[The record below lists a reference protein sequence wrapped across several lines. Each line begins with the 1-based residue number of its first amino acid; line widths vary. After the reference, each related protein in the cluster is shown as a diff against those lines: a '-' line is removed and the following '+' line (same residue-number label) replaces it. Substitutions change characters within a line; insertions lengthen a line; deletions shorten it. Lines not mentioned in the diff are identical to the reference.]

1 MKTVTLDGAAVKDEP
16 SFHAECQRV
25 FGFPAFY
32 GGNMSAWVDCMGYL
46 DEPGAGMSTVWIEPG
61 EILLLEIKSAGKF
74 KSAAPS
80 LWLTFLECVAF
91 VNWRRVEGGARP
103 ILTVSAYA

>member
-1 MKTVTLDGAAVKDEP
+1 MKTVTLDGTAVYDEP

-32 GGNMSAWVDCMGYL
+32 GGNMSAGVDCMGCL
-46 DEPGAGMSTVWIEPG
+46 DDPEAGMSAVWIEPG
-61 EILLLEIKSAGKF
+61 EILAIEVKSAGEF

-80 LWLTFLECVAF
+80 LWLAFLECVAF
-91 VNWRRVEGGARP
+91 VNWRRVEVGAPP

>member
-25 FGFPAFY
+25 FGFPTFY

-46 DEPGAGMSTVWIEPG
+46 DEPDAGMSAVSVQPG
-61 EILLLEIKSAGKF
+61 EILVLEVKSAGAF

-80 LWLTFLECVAF
+80 LWLAFLECVAF

-103 ILTVSAYA
+103 ILAVSAYA